1 MKFLLQKKTA
11 LLLLLRKLQ
20 KRTEFLWEFPA
31 VLPCGEHCRLLR
43 ARNTKEKKSLLYC
56 QIQDFAI

>member
-31 VLPCGEHCRLLR
+31 VLHFGESCRLLPV
-43 ARNTKEKKSLLYC
+43 RNTKEKTLLLYYL
-56 QIQDFAI
+56 IQDFAI